1 MNLLM
6 VSGDR
11 QVVVGEKGPF
21 WSMQRE
27 FSRHFGRIDVLCPRP
42 AREVVTAS
50 IHGNVFF
57 HPAPV
62 ARRGLSGGGAVVRW
76 IGEQGARLVREHG
89 ARLVVSHD
97 YGTFTNGRGAWRI
110 TRGTGVPFVS
120 ELHHVPG
127 HPVAADGRE
136 RVEKLLTRAYVGWAK
151 SRALAFRVVNATEMP
166 ALLRTWG
173 VPDDKVVVLPSQYL
187 DLGVFTPEA
196 RAGGAS
202 GLAQDVVFAGRTVVN
217 KRVDVIIEALAALR
231 ELGRPASALLIGKGP
246 LRPRVEALARARGVD
261 VRLLDWVAE
270 PADLACH
277 YRASRVCV
285 CASTCEG
292 GPRFTVEAMAC
303 GVPVVST
310 AVGIMPDLLA
320 DGAAGRLVGWSVDDL
335 ARGLDEVLRD
345 EGTRRALGAEA
356 ARRVQRFEYHAAL
369 ARYAHGLQALVG
381 DGPSRATPSSG
392 TPSSHA
398 PGAEAAP

>member
-1 MNLLM
+1 M

-27 FSRHFGRIDVLCPRP
+27 FSRHFGRIDVLCPKP
-42 AREVVTAS
+42 AREVVTTS

-57 HPAPV
+57 HPAPIE
-62 ARRGLSGGGAVVRW
+62 RGGVSGGGAVVRW
-76 IGEQGARLVREHG
+76 IGEEGTRLVREHG

-110 TRGTGVPFVS
+110 TRATGVPFVS

-127 HPVAADGRE
+127 HPVAADAHE
-136 RVEKLLTRAYVGWAK
+136 RVEKLLTRAYVAWAK
-151 SRALAFRVVNATEMP
+151 SRALGFRVVNATEMP
-166 ALLRTWG
+166 ALLRAWG
-173 VPDDKVVVLPSQYL
+173 VSDDKILVLPSQYL
-187 DLGVFTPEA
+187 DLDVFTPEA
-196 RAGGAS
+196 SDGVAAGH
-202 GLAQDVVFAGRTVVN
+202 AQDVIFAGRTVVN
-217 KRVDVIIEALAALR
+217 KRVDVIIEALGALNR
-231 ELGRPASALLIGKGP
+231 LGRPATALLIGKGP
-246 LRPRVEALARARGVD
+246 LRPRIESLARARGVD
-261 VRLLDWVAE
+261 VRFLDWVAE
-270 PADLACH
+270 PTDLARH

-310 AVGIMPDLLA
+310 AVGIMPDLLT
-320 DGAAGRLVGWSVDDL
+320 DGAAGRIVGWRFDDL

-381 DGPSRATPSSG
+381 EAPS
-392 TPSSHA
+392 
-398 PGAEAAP
+398 GAKPAVEAAS